1 MNIEWNGSEI
11 TILKSVFYKLMS
23 EGEFGPARVIAQ
35 TLFELTADNDV
46 PWGLFWPV
54 QGNRDRAAMTSDG
67 GKSKLQEIEATLAN
81 HPEMKYDLIGIA
93 LRDAW
98 ELGSRLIKDGRPE
111 EALACLNKCI
121 SQFEGIHYCAAWA
134 LSMMGRL
141 EESAAH
147 LLMAIEIDPANVQNL
162 NMMGQVMNDLGIPAE
177 AEAFLRRAVKIDP
190 NYAMGYY
197 DLGVILAKLRT
208 RDRAARRCFSKAIQ
222 LDPNL
227 GWAYYSIACLDALA
241 GRRNKALANLK
252 TALEKGVD
260 DRKHIEQDSDFDSLR
275 GDAIYRRLI
284 AEYFSAKP

>member
-11 TILKSVFYKLMS
+11 TILKAVFYNLMS
-23 EGEFGPARVIAQ
+23 EGEYGPARVIAQ
-35 TLFELTADNDV
+35 TLFELTSDSEE
-46 PWGLFWPV
+46 PWGLFYPV
-54 QGNRDRAAMTSDG
+54 QGSRDGAAMSDG
-67 GKSKLQEIEATLAN
+67 GKIKLKEIEASLADD
-81 HPEMKYDLIGIA
+81 PELKYELVGIA

-98 ELGSRLIKDGRPE
+98 ELGSRLIEDGRPE

-134 LSMMGRL
+134 LSMLGRL

-162 NMMGQVMNDLGIPAE
+162 NMMGQVMNDIGMPAE
-177 AEAFLRRAVKIDP
+177 AETFLRRALKIDP

-208 RDRAARRCFSKAIQ
+208 RDRAARRCFSRAIK
-222 LDPNL
+222 LDPSL

-260 DRKHIEQDSDFDSLR
+260 DRKHIEQDSDLDLIR
-275 GDAIYRRLI
+275 EDATYKTLI
-284 AEYFSAKP
+284 AEYFSSK

>member
-1 MNIEWNGSEI
+1 MNVDWLGAEVGV
-11 TILKSVFYKLMS
+11 LKAVYYKLMG
-23 EGEFGPARVIAQ
+23 EGQLGPAQAIAQ
-35 TLFELTADNDV
+35 TLFEITEESDV
-46 PWGLFWPV
+46 EWGLSCLVPGGGARPSTV
-54 QGNRDRAAMTSDG
+54 SSDG
-67 GKSKLQEIEATLAN
+67 GIDLDEIKARLDKDPDLKYRLSAIALQETAT
-81 HPEMKYDLIGIA
+81 
-93 LRDAW
+93 
-98 ELGSRLIKDGRPE
+98 LGSRLIEEGRPE
-111 EALACLNKCI
+111 EALACLSKCI

-177 AEAFLRRAVKIDP
+177 AEAFLRRALKIDP

-241 GRRNKALANLK
+241 GRRNRALANLK
-252 TALEKGVD
+252 TAFEKGVD
-260 DRKHIEQDSDFDSLR
+260 DWNHIEKDSDLDSVR
-275 GDAIYRRLI
+275 GDETYKRLI
-284 AEYFSAKP
+284 DEYHLVK